1 MLIASELRGR
11 VRRGLCTFAIFPI
24 LLLSLTLP
32 ACTDKEAA
40 VDPAHQAELTQARE
54 VANREKSARQLAEAR
69 LGNVLWLA
77 MLGGGAALMLGL
89 AIGRSSR
96 QQSSSISPDPAA
108 STVHRVGC
116 SEPRGESTA

>member
-1 MLIASELRGR
+1 MMVTKSTARQIRK
-11 VRRGLCTFAIFPI
+11 GLCIVAFVPV
-24 LLLSLTLP
+24 LLLSACADKVP
-32 ACTDKEAA
+32 AP
-40 VDPAHQAELTQARE
+40 DPAHQAEIAQALE
-54 VANREKSARQLAEAR
+54 IAQREKSARQLSEAR